1 MDNVNY
7 IMIKKLVSSLNVIRM
22 KHRMLSSLVIIHC
35 AFCIHPTFAQSP
47 YQLKTSR
54 EVTLM
59 GIGAVSLGA
68 SVALSHSI
76 EPLTQTEISTL
87 SPDAINA
94 LDRKAVYRWSSSA
107 DRLSD
112 GTLAGN
118 LALAGLLTIGTKP
131 MRQDIKTVGVMFI
144 ETMLIANGIERT
156 VKGVTQ
162 RTRPFV
168 YNPSA
173 PLDEKLTRDAR
184 QSFFSGHATNAFATA
199 MFTSEVFRHYFPHSK
214 LKPVV
219 WVGSLGLA
227 TATAVLR
234 YEGGLHYPSDLLA
247 GAAFG
252 SLVGWGIPKLHE
264 VKTKSELGRRLDIQP
279 WSTGTANGIYMRLA
293 VFSR

>member
-1 MDNVNY
+1 M
-7 IMIKKLVSSLNVIRM
+7 MKKRTNSLDVARFKKHIISSLFIL
-22 KHRMLSSLVIIHC
+22 HCSLVIQ
-35 AFCIHPTFAQSP
+35 PTFAQSP

-59 GIGAVSLGA
+59 GVGAVSLGA

-76 EPLTQTEISTL
+76 EPLTQAEISAL
-87 SPDAINA
+87 SPDDINA

-112 GTLAGN
+112 VTLAGN
-118 LALAGLLTIGTKP
+118 FALAGLLTVGTKS

-156 VKGVTQ
+156 VKGITQ

-173 PLDEKLTRDAR
+173 PMDEKLTRDAR

-199 MFTSEVFRHYFPHSK
+199 VFTSEVFRHYFPHSK

-264 VKTKSELGRRLDIQP
+264 VKNKSELGRRLDIQP
-279 WSTGTANGIYMRLA
+279 WSTGSSNGIYMRLA